1 MKSILRIARNSFFS
15 VIIVL
20 AGGLL
25 AWAQSTPPSAPTHQG
40 TETST
45 VLVLPFENSS
55 KVPGI
60 EWISEAF
67 PELLGQRL
75 SGGSL
80 YAISREDRL
89 YAFDHAGVPAV
100 IKPSRPTLYRIAE
113 QLDAGFVV
121 LGSYR
126 YDGQTF
132 TAEAQVLDMKQLR
145 LSDPIQTS
153 GALVNLM
160 DVQTE
165 LGWRLLNVMRPQ
177 PAGAR
182 DRFLQANKPVRL
194 DAFENYIR
202 GTLATTRQDKIHRFS
217 EAVRL
222 NPDYFA
228 ADLQLGRT
236 YVAAREFDQAAA
248 ALSKIPASDSFA
260 SEASFLLGISYYY
273 LGQFDK
279 SDTAFKIT
287 LSKLPLG
294 EIYNN
299 LGVVATRRNRRE
311 ASEYFQHAVE
321 ADESDSDYRFNLA
334 VALAKNGDI
343 AGARKSVSE
352 ALRRQPNDAEAAQYA
367 EVLGTANA
375 AQRAPLTRI
384 KRNYDESSYKLLA
397 LEVHNAMEQKLAN
410 ADPRSRAAYHA
421 EHAGQLLESGRLVD
435 AENEFRDA
443 IVLDPANLE
452 AHLGLAH
459 VAELGANPTLARS
472 EASAALA
479 LKPSAEAYL
488 VLARLALKENNL
500 TEASQNADQALWL
513 EPSNAAALELKRK
526 IRESKSR

>member
-1 MKSILRIARNSFFS
+1 MKFILRFARNSSLS
-15 VIIVL
+15 VVILL
-20 AGGLL
+20 AGTLL
-25 AWAQSTPPSAPTHQG
+25 AWTQSVPTSGSQQ
-40 TETST
+40 TST
-45 VLVLPFENSS
+45 VLILPFENSS

-67 PELLGQRL
+67 PELLGERL

-89 YAFDHAGVPAV
+89 YAFDHMGVPPA

-145 LSDPIQTS
+145 LSDTIRTS
-153 GALVNLM
+153 GALIDLF

-165 LGWRLLNVMRPQ
+165 LGWRLLNVMRPK

-182 DRFLQANKPVRL
+182 DRFLLASKPVRL

-202 GTLATTRQDKIHRFS
+202 GIMATTRQDKIHRFS

-222 NPDYFA
+222 NPGYFA

-236 YVAAREFDQAAA
+236 YLAARDYDLAAA
-248 ALSKIPASDSFA
+248 ALAKIPITDSGA
-260 SEASFLLGISYYY
+260 SEANFLLGISYYY

-279 SDTAFKIT
+279 AENAFRVT
-287 LSKLPLG
+287 LSKLSLG
-294 EIYNN
+294 EVYNN
-299 LGVVATRRNRRE
+299 LGVVASRRNKRE
-311 ASEYFQHAVE
+311 AADYFQHAVDD
-321 ADESDSDYRFNLA
+321 DESDADYRFNLA

-343 AGARKSVSE
+343 AGARKSIAE
-352 ALRRQPNDAEAAQYA
+352 AVRRQPNDAEARQFSEA
-367 EVLGTANA
+367 LGTAAA
-375 AQRAPLTRI
+375 AQKAPLTRI

-397 LEVHNAMEQKLAN
+397 LEVQNAMEQKLAN

-421 EHAGQLLESGRLVD
+421 EHARQLMENGKLAD
-435 AENEFRDA
+435 AENEFQEA
-443 IVLDPANLE
+443 IVLDPASAE

-459 VAELGANPTLARS
+459 VAELEANPTMARS
-472 EASAALA
+472 EASTALA
-479 LKPSAEAYL
+479 LKPSADAYL

-500 TEASQNADQALWL
+500 TEAAQNADQALWL
-513 EPSNAAALELKRK
+513 EPSNAAALELKRR